1 MRRKIVLDFNQSN
14 YKVAYEGLMYVF
26 SSETNQNKFSKQIKE
41 YINKET
47 LDIKYRY
54 SNLNIN
60 FDLFLTFALYKR
72 IEKRGFKI
80 YTIEDHIELKEDTLF
95 LICYKSPNSNHY

>member
-1 MRRKIVLDFNQSN
+1 MRRKVILDFNESN
-14 YKVAYEGLMYVF
+14 FKVAYEGLMYVF
-26 SSETNQNKFSKQIKE
+26 SSETNMNKFSNQIKD
-41 YINKET
+41 YIKKESM
-47 LDIKYRY
+47 DISYRY
-54 SNLNIN
+54 SNLNLN

-95 LICYKSPNSNHY
+95 LICYKQQDAKHF